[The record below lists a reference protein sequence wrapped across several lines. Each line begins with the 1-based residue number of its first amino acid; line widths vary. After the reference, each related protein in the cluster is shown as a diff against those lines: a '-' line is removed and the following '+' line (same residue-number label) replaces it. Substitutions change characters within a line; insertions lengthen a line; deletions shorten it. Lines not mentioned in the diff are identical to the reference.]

1 MKKRLLLFSLFLT
14 SGIFAQNAV
23 EESRLFYLDFE
34 NGTTAAFAKGSPEGT
49 FLAKG
54 KKPEFVE
61 GYKGKGFKTGNSHEA
76 LKYSALKNVNGQSGT
91 ITFWQKK
98 LDHVEFNTN
107 DKLHHI
113 FFELNERGRNT
124 LFYKYGYSF
133 RPWILERYLFEKKN
147 QTATVSLPG
156 ENTYDKKAWHQYAY
170 VWDNQKA
177 SLYMDGICVGTV
189 VKKAPAPATSNVGSI
204 TFGQSWGGWN
214 KGNNRIMDEISIYGK
229 ALTPAEIYYLYQKER
244 ITPPK
249 PEFTLAPAAGK
260 VTTDGKMSAGEYDNA
275 TAFPL
280 LFNSATGS
288 VAEVPA
294 VLYLTYDKDNLYF
307 FLKSPLGKKAFE
319 LAHTALL
326 DGMFLRQR
334 GDHDQDIDN
343 DDSLILDFLYNT
355 MNYYMAVN
363 TLDIKYDY
371 TISAKKE
378 IFLKWTPKWKTV
390 SAVNE
395 NGWQVEGFIPLKDL
409 GITPAD
415 GTVFEANFARNW
427 KKLKLQTES
436 LIQDPNSGKGGFRK
450 EKFYGKFTL
459 AGKNTVAVRIDDIEK
474 FDCNGIK
481 FKGFLQ
487 NAGQKVQDVRYQ
499 LKAGTKILWDQT
511 TRIQPGKSVEISYYT
526 KFPASVMNISFLV
539 TSKDGKQVYFKLDN
553 PVYSL
558 DDIQLRIAPIPSK
571 QMVSVSGSFPQLN
584 INPDNTK
591 AVVEIFKD
599 KKSLWKIVIE
609 LSELAF
615 QTELS
620 LKGYA
625 PGDYR
630 VNVKLVENGITAA
643 EKETVISHLPMP
655 AWYGNKIGISDK
667 VPSPWIPV
675 KVKENTVS
683 LLNSG
688 YDFGKNP
695 LPEKIFV
702 EGENILAAPISVA
715 TDEGKLIMKN
725 KVLSRKDTEAV
736 IEGKGSLGGVDFVMN
751 TTVEYD
757 GFMWHKFTLK
767 PHAKGV
773 TVNKLQIVIPLKK
786 EYGDLIVPYDYTLS
800 TTGTLTKWNGTNR
813 PLWVGSAEKGISFV
827 AEHSHNWGL
836 DHSNQALEA
845 ERTANNTVMKIN
857 LINTPTLLTGDE
869 TFEFSLQATPAKPVD
884 PGYRDMRFCASK
896 DLNTVFKDEEN
907 KDFLIWWAGG
917 WGKVSQTC
925 GDVCYPFVRENLT
938 AGNYNK
944 TFGKNNRISVLP
956 YFQLHETWGDS
967 KEFKQFG
974 YEWICSSNMP
984 VITVS
989 DTRNNRMPVCQA
1001 SRSFQDFDLWG
1012 LQQFVKQC
1020 NLRGFYFDMSQPREC
1035 TNTAHGCGYL
1045 KNGQVLPTT
1054 NYRGA
1059 RQMVKRIYTMLREH
1073 RSDSFIIYHNSGQIC
1088 AQVHGFAGAFIDG
1101 ENFNSRLVKNRG
1113 YQEILRPDVFR
1124 AEYMGRNFGVIGAM
1138 LPEFRIDN
1146 DIRNYLNGKKHSPSA
1161 KAAYDEL
1168 DAHQNYLFGLA
1179 LLHDCQINTGWLY
1192 HKKNTYRSFA
1202 ILRDMDYRK
1211 GKLTF
1216 VPYWKQTICK
1226 TDPKREIVSFY
1237 KDKGKAYAVVMNLEN
1252 NKRDLTLEQLNLSA
1266 LGLKTVKGLEN
1277 LRHDEQ
1283 VAIWINRLTIIGI
1296 PGKQYRVIK
1305 LSE

>member
-1 MKKRLLLFSLFLT
+1 MKKSLLLLAACFAGT
-14 SGIFAQNAV
+14 VFAQDVFKEN
-23 EESRLFYLDFE
+23 RLFYLNFE
-34 NGTTAAFAKGSPEGT
+34 NGTDAAFAKGSPKGT

-54 KKPEFVE
+54 KKVE
-61 GYKGKGFKTGNSHEA
+61 IVDGYKGKGFKTGIGQHA
-76 LKYSALKNVNGQSGT
+76 LKYMSRNNLKGECGT

-98 LDHVEFNTN
+98 LDNVEFNTN
-107 DKLHHI
+107 DKHHHI
-113 FFELNERGRNT
+113 FFELNERNRNT
-124 LFYKYGYSF
+124 LFYKYGDSF
-133 RPWILERYLFEKKN
+133 TPWILERYPFEKKG
-147 QTATVSLPG
+147 QTATMTLPS
-156 ENTYDKKAWHQYAY
+156 ERNYDKSAWHMYAY
-170 VWDNQKA
+170 VWDKQKA
-177 SLYMDGICVGTV
+177 YLYMDGICVGNCL
-189 VKKAPAPATSNVGSI
+189 KKAPAPATSNVGSI
-204 TFGQSWGGWN
+204 SFGQNWGSKWN
-214 KGNNRIMDEISIYGK
+214 ENNRIMDEINIYGK
-229 ALTPAEIYYLYQKER
+229 AFTPAEIYKLYQQER
-244 ITPPK
+244 QLPPK
-249 PEFTLAPAAGK
+249 PEFTLAPAGNK
-260 VTTDGKMSAGEYDNA
+260 ISVDGKMSAGEYENA

-378 IFLKWTPKWKTV
+378 IALKWAPKWKTS

-409 GITPAD
+409 GINSAD
-415 GTVFEANFARNW
+415 GTVFEANFVRNW
-427 KKLKLQTES
+427 KKLKLQSES
-436 LIQDPNSGKGGFRK
+436 LIQDPLSGKGGFRK
-450 EKFYGKFTL
+450 EKYYGKFTL
-459 AGKNTVAVRIDDIEK
+459 AGKNSIAVRIDDIEK

-481 FKGFLQ
+481 FKTVLR
-487 NAGQKVQDVRYQ
+487 NVSPKVQNVRYQ
-499 LKAGTKILWDQT
+499 LKAGTKILWDKT
-511 TRIQPGKSVEISYYT
+511 NRLQPGKSEVISYDK

-584 INPDNTK
+584 INPERTK

-599 KKSLWKIVIE
+599 KKSLWKTVIE

-655 AWYGNKIGISDK
+655 VWYGNKVGISDK
-667 VPSPWIPV
+667 VPAPWVPV
-675 KVKENTVS
+675 KVKDNTVS

-702 EGENILAAPISVA
+702 EGENILTAPISVT
-715 TDEGKLIMKN
+715 TDKGKLSMKN

-736 IEGKGSLGGVDFVMN
+736 IEGKGSQGGVDFVMN

-800 TTGTLTKWNGTNR
+800 TTGTLTKWSGGIR

-836 DHSNQALEA
+836 SHSNQALEA
-845 ERTANNTVMKIN
+845 ERTANNTVLKIN
-857 LINTPTLLTGDE
+857 LINTPTILNGDE
-869 TFEFSLQATPAKPVD
+869 TFEFSLQATPPKPVD
-884 PGYRDMRFCASK
+884 PGYRDMRFCAAQDFK
-896 DLNTVFKDEEN
+896 TVFKDEKN
-907 KDFLIWWAGG
+907 KDMIIWWGVS
-917 WGKVSQTC
+917 WGKVSWTS
-925 GDVCYPFVRENLT
+925 GEVCYPVAKANSSSKQF
-938 AGNYNK
+938 NY
-944 TFGKNNRISVLP
+944 TYGKNNRVSIVP
-956 YFQLHETWGDS
+956 YYQLHETWGDS
-967 KEFKQFG
+967 PEFKQFG
-974 YEWICSSNMP
+974 YEWICGPNMP
-984 VITVS
+984 VITA
-989 DTRNNRMPVCQA
+989 DKTNNNHTPVCQA
-1001 SRSFQDFDLWG
+1001 SRSFQDFTLDG
-1012 LQQFVKQC
+1012 LQKFVKKC
-1020 NLRGFYFDMSQPREC
+1020 NIRGFYFDMSQPREC
-1035 TNTAHGCGYL
+1035 TNIHHGCGYY

-1059 RQMVKRIYTMLREH
+1059 RQIVKRIYTMLSEN
-1073 RSDSFIIYHNSGQIC
+1073 RSDALIVYHNSGQVC
-1088 AQVHGFAGAFIDG
+1088 VQVHSFAGAFVDG

-1113 YQEILRPDVFR
+1113 YQQILRPDVFR
-1124 AEYMGRNFGVIGAM
+1124 AEYMGRNFGVLGAM
-1138 LPEFRIDN
+1138 LPEFRIDG
-1146 DIRNYLNGKKHSPSA
+1146 DVRNYLKGKKHSPAA
-1161 KAAYDEL
+1161 KVAYDEL

-1192 HKKNTYRSFA
+1192 HKENTYRSFG

-1216 VPYWKQTICK
+1216 IPYWKQTVCK

-1237 KDKGKAYAVVMNLEN
+1237 KDNGKAYAVVMNLEN
-1252 NKRDLTLEQLNLSA
+1252 KKRDLTLDLNPAS
-1266 LGLKTVKGLEN
+1266 LGLKTVKGVEN
-1277 LRHDEQ
+1277 LRYGEQ
-1283 VAIWINRLTIIGI
+1283 VGFQKNQLTVKGI
-1296 PGKQYRVIK
+1296 PGMQYRVIK